1 MKLMGMKVVGMK
13 AVGMKAVGME
23 VVGMEVVGMEVV
35 SMKVVDM
42 DVVDMKVVDW
52 ELMDMTGKGRLPWQL
67 AIETSSSLPH
77 LCTILV
83 TVQHCPVQPAGVV
96 TMAGILASFTG

>member
-1 MKLMGMKVVGMK
+1 
-13 AVGMKAVGME
+13 
-23 VVGMEVVGMEVV
+23 MEVV

-42 DVVDMKVVDW
+42 DVVNMKVVDW

-83 TVQHCPVQPAGVV
+83 TVQHCHVQPGGLV